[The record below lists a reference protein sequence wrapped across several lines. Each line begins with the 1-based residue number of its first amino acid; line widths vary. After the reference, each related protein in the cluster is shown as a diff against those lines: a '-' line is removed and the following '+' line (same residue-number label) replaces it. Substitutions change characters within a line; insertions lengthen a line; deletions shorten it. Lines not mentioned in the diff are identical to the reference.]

1 LREVAEYEKIQ
12 VAAQLLAALPSIGD
26 GFWRGQVAAC
36 EAEDEEEPTVLP
48 QELARV
54 WLSVCKQAG
63 LKQNHQVA
71 RQELSIHEFM
81 SEIIRRLE
89 KERFVEFRSFLAQS
103 STRQAQVV
111 SFLAILELSREGLI
125 SVTQAA
131 PYAPIYLCKKVLAT
145 GDLFE
150 GLGQS

>member
-1 LREVAEYEKIQ
+1 M
-12 VAAQLLAALPSIGD
+12 PSIGD
-26 GFWRGQVAAC
+26 GFWRAQVASC
-36 EAEDEEEPTVLP
+36 DEQDEEEPTVLP

-54 WLSVCKQAG
+54 WLAVCKQAG
-63 LKQNHQVA
+63 LKQNHMVE

-89 KERFVEFRSFLAQS
+89 KERFVEFRSFLSQS
-103 STRQAQVV
+103 PTRQAQVV

-145 GDLFE
+145 GDLFD
-150 GLGQS
+150 GLSES